1 MRLNIKVTTEKSAF
15 YILACLILLV
25 HANGM
30 SQNTL
35 AVPFTSGFVGDV
47 NGNNSSSNTVYLS
60 SLGCS
65 GIYFSQNS
73 NSTVFM
79 SQGNDII
86 GSILITDNAGIEHEI
101 PGFIKWRAP
110 SGNTKCL
117 VFSPSGSDVLSTS
130 SGNYTVNS
138 NKYIGLIFNG
148 QTLVISSGNVSG
160 NAATSG
166 LLDVLNSYLVAF
178 PTLSLPDY
186 SINESEGSL
195 TLTMTLSAPSSN
207 EIKVSYTTMDGVA
220 LAGLDYNS
228 VTGQLIFAPN
238 QTTSSITLFVLS
250 DMLAEPSELLT
261 MDLTNPINVSI
272 TNSKSNI
279 TILDNPPLPV
289 ELSLFEVSCLDKG
302 TEIKWTTTSE
312 FNSDYFVLDKKNG
325 DGEWTTIKEIDAAGV
340 STDILNYSFVDYEE
354 DFGTKLYRLKQID
367 FNGNFKLFCT
377 KGIECN
383 ERIMNLKIYPNP
395 SDGVFKLYLSDM
407 QPGTYQMN
415 IVAPDGTIKID
426 RVLDLTF
433 NNYELTIQNTDL
445 LPGMYW
451 LNLIA
456 NGQTLGT
463 KLYIY

>member
-1 MRLNIKVTTEKSAF
+1 
-15 YILACLILLV
+15 
-25 HANGM
+25 
-30 SQNTL
+30 
-35 AVPFTSGFVGDV
+35 
-47 NGNNSSSNTVYLS
+47 
-60 SLGCS
+60 
-65 GIYFSQNS
+65 
-73 NSTVFM
+73 
-79 SQGNDII
+79 
-86 GSILITDNAGIEHEI
+86 
-101 PGFIKWRAP
+101 
-110 SGNTKCL
+110 
-117 VFSPSGSDVLSTS
+117 
-130 SGNYTVNS
+130 
-138 NKYIGLIFNG
+138 
-148 QTLVISSGNVSG
+148 
-160 NAATSG
+160 
-166 LLDVLNSYLVAF
+166 
-178 PTLSLPDY
+178 
-186 SINESEGSL
+186 
-195 TLTMTLSAPSSN
+195 
-207 EIKVSYTTMDGVA
+207 
-220 LAGLDYNS
+220 
-228 VTGQLIFAPN
+228 
-238 QTTSSITLFVLS
+238 
-250 DMLAEPSELLT
+250 MLAEPSELLT

-312 FNSDYFVLDKKNG
+312 FNSDYFVLDKNNG

-367 FNGNFKLFCT
+367 FNGNFKLFYT

-395 SDGVFKLYLSDM
+395 SDGVFKLYLSDL